1 MKIPPINSLIY
12 WHNFLIKKDS
22 LLKKFIDKKGLEK
35 YLLKLEIFN
44 KMEITG
50 KNVKVISIPPLKQT
64 TRDYL
69 LNQIYKND
77 I

>member
-1 MKIPPINSLIY
+1 
-12 WHNFLIKKDS
+12 
-22 LLKKFIDKKGLEK
+22 
-35 YLLKLEIFN
+35 
-44 KMEITG
+44 MEITG

-77 I
+77 IQNLERLLNKDLSFWK